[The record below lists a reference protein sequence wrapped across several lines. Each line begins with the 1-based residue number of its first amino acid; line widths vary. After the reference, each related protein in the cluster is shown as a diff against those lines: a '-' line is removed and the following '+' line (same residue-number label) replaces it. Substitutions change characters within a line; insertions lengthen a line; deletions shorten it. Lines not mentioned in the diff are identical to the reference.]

1 MRDDTCDLLLD
12 STTLTG
18 TTARE
23 MSSEGETTCDNSM
36 VDLSQLRGKTI
47 VIIITHLIDLGI
59 LNTTLKVY

>member
-18 TTARE
+18 TTTRE

-36 VDLSQLRGKTI
+36 VDLSQLRGKTHCHYYHSSYLFRDSD
-47 VIIITHLIDLGI
+47 VIE
-59 LNTTLKVY
+59 